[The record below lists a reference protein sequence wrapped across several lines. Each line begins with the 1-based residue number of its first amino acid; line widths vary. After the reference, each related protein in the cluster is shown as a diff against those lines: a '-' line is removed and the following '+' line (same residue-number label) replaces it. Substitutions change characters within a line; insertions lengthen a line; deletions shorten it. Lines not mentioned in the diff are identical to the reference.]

1 VSGPA
6 SAWYPPPVRAST
18 ARRVLGIDPGSRRL
32 GWGVV
37 ERHGPKLSAIAAGV
51 LELDPKEPLEVRLVE
66 VHETIGALIEQH
78 QPTTVA
84 IEDIFYA
91 RFPRAAIQLAHVR
104 GVILLAAAGAEREVV
119 SHPPALVK
127 RTIAGRGAAD
137 KAQIARMVAATLR
150 LEHAPPPD
158 AADALAIALT
168 ELARAAATGR
178 PPR

>member
-1 VSGPA
+1 MPA
-6 SAWYPPPVRAST
+6 LPV
-18 ARRVLGIDPGSRRL
+18 RRVLGIDPGSRRL

-37 ERHGPKLSAIAAGV
+37 ERHGPRLTARAAGV
-51 LELDPKEPLEVRLVE
+51 LQLDPAEPLELRLVE
-66 VHETIGALIEQH
+66 VHDAISTLLEEH
-78 QPTTVA
+78 QPDTVA
-84 IEDIFYA
+84 VEDVFYA

-104 GVILLAAAGAEREVV
+104 GVILLAAAQHEREVV

-150 LEHAPPPD
+150 LGKAPPSD

-168 ELARAAATGR
+168 ELARSTVARSGAR
-178 PPR
+178 